1 MRMNTTLFDLK
12 NNVISI
18 GNELLA
24 VKQEKIAEASK
35 HDANPETI
43 KQLELNETSLQAR
56 FDVFKN
62 EYEAMNAEEMASMS
76 PNNRRFNGE
85 YNDPKL
91 HIESAKAAFIRAV
104 ARGASVTTGVSAAL
118 GDDNSSG
125 GERILPKTM
134 TNELLHEPFI
144 KNPLRE
150 VSTFTSITNLEI
162 PKVIFTL
169 DNDDFI
175 EDTETAK
182 ELETEGDVVKF
193 GRNKFKVFA
202 PVSESI
208 LAASDTNLVQIV
220 DQALRS
226 GLAAKE
232 KKVAFASSPKAGEEH
247 MSFYSTQNAIIVVN
261 GISLYKAIKAAIAA
275 LPEYFRENAS
285 VVMRYEDYLDI
296 IEILSNGSATLFD
309 AQPEQILGKP
319 VEFCDLAIKPII
331 GDFSY
336 SHFNYDPQIIYD
348 RDKDVKTGMWDFVLT
363 AWFDHQIKLKSAF
376 RIANVQ

>member
-1 MRMNTTLFDLK
+1 MTTTLFDLK

-35 HDANPETI
+35 DDASPETI
-43 KQLELNETSLQAR
+43 KQLELKETNLQAR

-62 EYEAMNAEEMASMS
+62 EYEAMNAEQMASMS
-76 PNNRRFNGE
+76 PNNRRFNDQ
-85 YNDPKL
+85 YIDPKL
-91 HIESAKAAFIRAV
+91 HMQSAKAAFIRAV

-134 TNELLHEPFI
+134 SNELLHEPFI

-150 VSTFTSITNLEI
+150 VSTITSITNLEI
-162 PKVIFTL
+162 PKVTFTL
-169 DNDDFI
+169 DDDDFI
-175 EDTETAK
+175 DDTETAK
-182 ELETEGDVVKF
+182 ELEAEGDVVKF
-193 GRNKFKVFA
+193 GRHKFKVFA
-202 PVSESI
+202 PVSETI
-208 LAASDTNLVQIV
+208 LAASDINLVQTV
-220 DQALRS
+220 DQALQS

-232 KKVAFASSPKAGEEH
+232 KKVAFAVSPKAGEEH
-247 MSFYSTQNAIIVVN
+247 MSFYSTQNAIIQVN

-319 VEFCDLAIKPII
+319 VEFSDLAINPII

-348 RDKDVKTGMWDFVLT
+348 RDKDVRTGVWDFVLT

-376 RIANVQ
+376 RIAKVQ

>member
-1 MRMNTTLFDLK
+1 MNTTLFDLK